1 MYSLLVELA
10 RTRVFTLIP
19 GRRAAASAL
28 LAILID
34 GAAAATALPPG
45 DHAFSLRHQDLARSY
60 LVRVPP
66 GSAGNKP
73 LPVVINFHGGGGNAK
88 TQKWYSRM
96 DATAD
101 RMGFIAVY
109 PNGSGGVG
117 ERFHTWNAGN
127 CCGWAALYGI
137 DDVGFALAVLDDL
150 ARRTPV
156 DHSRVYATG
165 LSNGSMMA
173 YRLAAEASER
183 IAAVAGVAG
192 AMTLTPFAPR
202 LPMPILHVHS
212 VDDERARYDG
222 GLGLAFPLG
231 NTRVLHASVSD
242 MLTKWLEHN
251 RCPAE
256 RNAAL
261 PIAGSGLDTGHSA
274 TRFTWA
280 PCRAGSEVVLLRLAG
295 AGHVWPG
302 GQRDFLPALLG
313 KSTGVIDANEEMW
326 AFFARFRRAAP

>member
-1 MYSLLVELA
+1 MSA
-10 RTRVFTLIP
+10 RDV
-19 GRRAAASAL
+19 AAFAL
-28 LAILID
+28 LALLMHGVD
-34 GAAAATALPPG
+34 AASALPPG
-45 DHAFSLRHQDLARSY
+45 DHAFSLHHQDLARSY
-60 LVRVPP
+60 LVRMPP
-66 GSAGNKP
+66 ASAANKP

-101 RMGFIAVY
+101 RMGFVVIY

-127 CCGWAALYGI
+127 CCGWAGLYGV
-137 DDVGFALAVLDDL
+137 DDVGFTLAVLDDL

-156 DHSRVYATG
+156 DHARIYATG

-192 AMTLTPFAPR
+192 AMTLAAFSPR
-202 LPMPILHVHS
+202 LPVPVLHIHS

-222 GLGLAFPLG
+222 GLGFAVPLG
-231 NTRVLHASVSD
+231 NTRVFHASVTD

-256 RNAAL
+256 RRAAP
-261 PIAGSGLDTGHSA
+261 PIAGGGVDTGHSA

-313 KSTGVIDANEEMW
+313 KSTGVIDANEEIW
-326 AFFARFRRAAP
+326 AFFARFRRARQ

>member
-1 MYSLLVELA
+1 
-10 RTRVFTLIP
+10 
-19 GRRAAASAL
+19 
-28 LAILID
+28 
-34 GAAAATALPPG
+34 LPPG
-45 DHAFSLRHQDLARSY
+45 DHAFSLQHQGLARSY
-60 LVRVPP
+60 LVHLPP
-66 GSAGNKP
+66 AAAAPKP

-101 RMGFIAVY
+101 RMGFAVIY

-117 ERFHTWNAGN
+117 GRFHTWNAGN

-137 DDVGFALAVLDDL
+137 DDVGFTLAVLDDL

-156 DHSRVYATG
+156 DHARVYATG

-192 AMTLTPFAPR
+192 AMTLATFAPR
-202 LPMPILHVHS
+202 LPMPVLHIHS

-222 GLGLAFPLG
+222 GLGPAFAFT
-231 NTRVLHASVSD
+231 NTRVFHASVTD

-251 RCPAE
+251 RCPGE
-256 RNAAL
+256 RSAAP
-261 PIAGSGLDTGHSA
+261 PIAGNGVDAGHSA

-302 GQRDFLPALLG
+302 GQRNFLPALLG

-326 AFFARFRRAAP
+326 AFFARFRRATP